1 MYGEV
6 SDTILGFFAWK
17 FVAIGFVP
25 DVPGPTDMFKL
36 SCYGD
41 CLLTKLIPDI
51 FTTGRLTLSTMFWF

>member
-17 FVAIGFVP
+17 LVAIGFVP

-51 FTTGRLTLSTMFWF
+51 FTMGLLTLNTMF